1 MLPAFA
7 EDWRDA
13 GWRGPLMSEF
23 HRFRGGIFAATLVM
37 LGGSTLSGCTLGP
50 NFVEPNAHLPDT
62 KTFDGAPVTDAH
74 LPSPTDPNWW
84 KIFGDPVLTNLE
96 ARIADANLD
105 VRTAAIRIAE
115 SRFQRGV
122 TAAAELPAINGDGKY
137 QRELYSQ
144 NGIVSLLTPLLGPAG
159 ANGVPIQPINEYT
172 IGADMSWEIDL
183 WGRVRRQVEA
193 ASADVDQAEDRRR
206 DALVSSYAEL
216 ARNYIQLRG
225 TQEQI
230 RIADN
235 NVRVDRDI
243 LQLAQQ
249 LQQKGVR
256 SGLDAENAAAQVEG
270 VRAQLPSLEQQQ
282 IQYQN
287 AIALLLDMPPSS
299 LNAELGGSHTLRLPP
314 HVPLGL
320 PSELARRRPDIRQAE
335 DQLHEATA
343 NIGVAVASFYPKFQI
358 NGTLVLDSLQFNKL
372 FNANSLQYMAG
383 PSVTLPIFD
392 GFRLKSMLNLSEAQQ
407 AEAALSYHKTVLQ
420 AWHEVVNAI
429 AALRLEQ
436 VRRARLR
443 AQLDHTHAAL
453 DLSRSRYNDGVA
465 DFLTVLDAERN
476 LLQNE
481 QQYAQSTTNVGL
493 DLVTLFKALGGGWE
507 QAMPDQPK
515 PMVVQVRDTVV
526 TEPDA
531 H

>member
-1 MLPAFA
+1 MSKFPHWRDGAFA
-7 EDWRDA
+7 A
-13 GWRGPLMSEF
+13 M
-23 HRFRGGIFAATLVM
+23 VM
-37 LGGSTLSGCTLGP
+37 LLGGCTLGP
-50 NFVEPNAHLPDT
+50 NFVEPDSHLSDA
-62 KTFDGAPVTDAH
+62 KTFNAQTVSDAH
-74 LPSPTDPNWW
+74 LPAPTDPTWW
-84 KIFGDPVLTNLE
+84 KIFGDATLTNLE
-96 ARIADANLD
+96 SRIADANLD

-122 TAAAELPAINGDGKY
+122 AAAAELPSINGDGKY

-144 NGIVSLLTPLLGPAG
+144 NGIISLLAPLLGPAG
-159 ANGVPIQPINEYT
+159 AGGVPIQPINEYT
-172 IGADMSWEIDL
+172 IGADMSWELDL

-193 ASADVDQAEDRRR
+193 ADAQVTQAEDRRR
-206 DALVSSYAEL
+206 DALVSSLAEL
-216 ARNYIQLRG
+216 ARNYIELRG

-230 RIADN
+230 RIAEN

-270 VRAQLPSLEQQQ
+270 VRAQLPTLQQQ
-282 IQYQN
+282 EIQYQN
-287 AIALLLDMPPSS
+287 AIALLLDLPPSS
-299 LNAELGGSHTLRLPP
+299 LNAELGSWRALKLPP

-320 PSELARRRPDIRQAE
+320 PSELARRRPDIRIAE

-343 NIGVAVASFYPKFQI
+343 NIGVAVASFYPKFQL
-358 NGTLVLDSLQFNKL
+358 NGQVVLDSLQFNKL
-372 FNANSLQYMAG
+372 FNASSLQYMAG

-392 GFRLKSMLNLSEAQQ
+392 GFRLKSTLLLSETQQ
-407 AEAALSYHKTVLQ
+407 AEAGLTYHKTVLQ
-420 AWHEVVNAI
+420 AWHEVVNAL

-436 VRRARLR
+436 VRRTRLR
-443 AQLDHTHAAL
+443 AQLDHTRAAL

-465 DFLTVLDAERN
+465 DFLTVLDAERS

-481 QQYAQSTTNVGL
+481 QQYATSTTNVAL

-507 QAMPDQPK
+507 QAMPDVPK
-515 PMVVQVRDTVV
+515 PMVVQVRETVTTSPATTDPV
-526 TEPDA
+526 P

>member
-1 MLPAFA
+1 MAKFPHCRGVSMLAMLA
-7 EDWRDA
+7 A
-13 GWRGPLMSEF
+13 CALSACTMGPD
-23 HRFRGGIFAATLVM
+23 
-37 LGGSTLSGCTLGP
+37 
-50 NFVEPNAHLPDT
+50 FVEPNAHLPDNQ
-62 KTFDGAPVTDAH
+62 TFGGQTVTDAH
-74 LPSPTDPNWW
+74 LPAPTDPSWW
-84 KIFGDPVLTNLE
+84 KIFGDPTLTNLE
-96 ARIADANLD
+96 SRIADANLD

-122 TAAAELPAINGDGKY
+122 TAAAEMPSINGDAKY
-137 QRELYSQ
+137 QRELFSQ
-144 NGIVSLLTPLLGPAG
+144 NGIVSLLTPLLGSSG
-159 ANGVPIQPINEYT
+159 GSIPIQPINEYT
-172 IGADMSWEIDL
+172 VGFDMSWELDL

-193 ASADVDQAEDRRR
+193 SDAQVTQAEDRRR
-206 DALVSSYAEL
+206 DALVSSLAEL

-230 RIADN
+230 RIAEN

-270 VRAQLPSLEQQQ
+270 VRAQLPTLQQQ
-282 IQYQN
+282 EIQFQN

-299 LNAELGGSHTLRLPP
+299 LNATLGSRRTLRLPP

-320 PSELARRRPDIRQAE
+320 PSELARRRPDIREAE
-335 DQLHEATA
+335 DQLHTATA
-343 NIGVAVASFYPKFQI
+343 NIGVAIASFYPKFQL
-358 NGTLVLDSLQFNKL
+358 NGQVVLDSLQFNKL
-372 FNANSLQYMAG
+372 FNASSLQYNAG

-392 GFRLKSMLNLSEAQQ
+392 GFRLKSMLALSEAQQ
-407 AEAALSYHKTVLQ
+407 AEAALTYHKTVLQ

-443 AQLDHTHAAL
+443 AQLDHTRAAL

-481 QQYAQSTTNVGL
+481 QQYATSTTNVAL

-507 QAMPDQPK
+507 QNMPDLPK
-515 PMVVQVRDTVV
+515 PMVVQVKQTVV
-526 TEPDA
+526 DPA
-531 H
+531 PH

>member
-1 MLPAFA
+1 MSSFYRCRGGAFA
-7 EDWRDA
+7 A
-13 GWRGPLMSEF
+13 VV
-23 HRFRGGIFAATLVM
+23 TLLCGTM
-37 LGGSTLSGCTLGP
+37 LSACTLGP
-50 NFVEPNAHLPDT
+50 DFVEPNPHLPDN
-62 KTFDGAPVTDAH
+62 KTFGGQTVTDAH
-74 LPSPTDPNWW
+74 LPAPTDPNWW
-84 KIFGDPVLTNLE
+84 RIFGDPVLTNLE
-96 ARIADANLD
+96 SRIAEANLD

-122 TAAAELPAINGDGKY
+122 AAAAELPSINGDAKY

-144 NGIVSLLTPLLGPAG
+144 NGIVSLLSPLLGSSG
-159 ANGVPIQPINEYT
+159 SGGVPIQPINEYT
-172 IGADMSWEIDL
+172 VGFDMSWELDL
-183 WGRVRRQVEA
+183 WGRVRRQVE
-193 ASADVDQAEDRRR
+193 SADAQVTQAEDRRR
-206 DALVSSYAEL
+206 DALVSSLAEL

-230 RIADN
+230 RIAEN

-270 VRAQLPSLEQQQ
+270 VRAQVPALQQQ
-282 IQYQN
+282 EIQYQN
-287 AIALLLDMPPSS
+287 AIALLLDLPPSS
-299 LNAELGGSHTLRLPP
+299 LNGELGSWRVLRLPP
-314 HVPLGL
+314 HVPLGM

-335 DQLHEATA
+335 DLLHEATA
-343 NIGVAVASFYPKFQI
+343 NVGVAIASFYPKFQL
-358 NGTLVLDSLQFNKL
+358 NGQVVLDSLQFNSL
-372 FNANSLQYMAG
+372 FKASSLQYNAG

-392 GFRLKSMLNLSEAQQ
+392 GARLKSSLALSEAQQ
-407 AEAALSYHKTVLQ
+407 AEAALGYHKTVLQ

-443 AQLDHTHAAL
+443 AQLDHTRAAL

-465 DFLTVLDAERN
+465 DFITVLDAERS

-481 QQYAQSTTNVGL
+481 QQYAQSTTNVAL
-493 DLVTLFKALGGGWE
+493 YLVTLFKALGGGWE
-507 QAMPDQPK
+507 QQLPDPPR
-515 PMVVQVRDTVV
+515 PMVVQVNQTAAADPR
-526 TEPDA
+526 PQ
-531 H
+531 

>member
-1 MLPAFA
+1 MRRFRR
-7 EDWRDA
+7 WRD
-13 GWRGPLMSEF
+13 GV
-23 HRFRGGIFAATLVM
+23 FAAMVM
-37 LGGSTLSGCTLGP
+37 LLGGCTLFGCTLGP
-50 NFVEPNAHLPDT
+50 NFVEPDPHLP
-62 KTFDGAPVTDAH
+62 GARNFSGETITDAH
-74 LPSPTDPNWW
+74 LPAPTDPTWW
-84 KIFGDPVLTNLE
+84 KIFGDPTLTNLE
-96 ARIADANLD
+96 SRIADANLD

-122 TAAAELPAINGDGKY
+122 AAAAQMPSINGDGKY
-137 QRELYSQ
+137 QRELYSD
-144 NGIVSLLTPLLGPAG
+144 NGIVSLLSPLAGPSG
-159 ANGVPIQPINEYT
+159 INIQPINEYT
-172 IGADMSWEIDL
+172 IGADMSWELDL

-193 ASADVDQAEDRRR
+193 ADAQVTQAEDRRR
-206 DALVSSYAEL
+206 DALVSSLAEL

-230 RIADN
+230 RIAEN
-235 NVRVDRDI
+235 NVKVEHDI
-243 LQLAQQ
+243 LELAQQ

-270 VRAQLPSLEQQQ
+270 VRAQLPTLQQQ
-282 IQYQN
+282 EIQYQN
-287 AIALLLDMPPSS
+287 AIALLLDQPPSAF
-299 LNAELGGSHTLRLPP
+299 NAELGGGRTLRLPP

-320 PSELARRRPDIRQAE
+320 PSELARRRPDIREAE

-343 NIGVAVASFYPKFQI
+343 NIGVAIASFYPKFQL
-358 NGTLVLDSLQFNKL
+358 NGQVELDSLQFNKL

-392 GFRLKSMLNLSEAQQ
+392 GFRLKSTLLLSETQQ
-407 AEAALSYHKTVLQ
+407 AEAALTYHKTVLQ
-420 AWHEVVNAI
+420 AWHEVVNAL

-443 AQLDHTHAAL
+443 AQLDHTRAAL

-476 LLQNE
+476 RLQNE
-481 QQYAQSTTNVGL
+481 QQYATSTTNVAL

-507 QAMPDQPK
+507 QEMPDIPK
-515 PMVVQVRDTVV
+515 PMFVRVKETVTSNPV
-526 TEPDA
+526 A

>member
-1 MLPAFA
+1 
-7 EDWRDA
+7 
-13 GWRGPLMSEF
+13 MSKF
-23 HRFRGGIFAATLVM
+23 HRWGSVSAAVIVM
-37 LGGSTLSGCTLGP
+37 LGGCTLGP
-50 NFVEPNAHLPDT
+50 NFVEPDPHLPDNA
-62 KTFDGAPVTDAH
+62 TFNGQKITDAH
-74 LPSPTDPNWW
+74 LPAPTDPNWW
-84 KIFGDPVLTNLE
+84 KVFGDPVLTNLE
-96 ARIADANLD
+96 SRIADANLD

-115 SRFQRGV
+115 SRYQRGV
-122 TAAAELPAINGDGKY
+122 TAAAQVPSINGDAKY

-144 NGIVSLLTPLLGPAG
+144 NGIVSLLTPLLGPAASG
-159 ANGVPIQPINEYT
+159 GIPIQPINEYT
-172 IGADMSWEIDL
+172 VGLDMSWELDL
-183 WGRVRRQVEA
+183 WGHVRRQVEA
-193 ASADVDQAEDRRR
+193 ADAQVEQSEDRKR
-206 DALVSSYAEL
+206 DALVSSLAEL

-230 RIADN
+230 RIAEN

-270 VRAQLPSLEQQQ
+270 VRAQLPALQQQ
-282 IQYQN
+282 EIQYQN
-287 AIALLLDMPPSS
+287 AIALLLDMPPTS
-299 LNAELGGSHTLRLPP
+299 LNGELGSWRALRLPA

-335 DQLHEATA
+335 DQLHTATA
-343 NIGVAVASFYPKFQI
+343 NIGVAVASFYPKFQL
-358 NGTLVLDSLQFNKL
+358 NGQVVLDSLQFNKL
-372 FNANSLQYMAG
+372 FNASSLQYNAG

-392 GFRLKSMLNLSEAQQ
+392 GFRLKSTLALSEAQQ
-407 AEAALSYHKTVLQ
+407 AEAAITYHKTVLQ

-443 AQLDHTHAAL
+443 AQLDHTRAAL
-453 DLSRSRYNDGVA
+453 ELGRSRYNDGVA

-481 QQYAQSTTNVGL
+481 QQYAQSTTNVAL

-507 QAMPDQPK
+507 QAMPDPPR
-515 PMVVQVRDTVV
+515 PMVVQVKDVG
-526 TEPDA
+526 PADA
-531 H
+531 TPH

>member
-1 MLPAFA
+1 MPKFY
-7 EDWRDA
+7 RCRS
-13 GWRGPLMSEF
+13 GT
-23 HRFRGGIFAATLVM
+23 FAALLVM
-37 LGGSTLSGCTLGP
+37 LSGCTLGP
-50 NFVEPNAHLPDT
+50 VFVEPNAHLPEN
-62 KTFDGAPVTDAH
+62 KTFNGQTISDAH
-74 LPSPTDPNWW
+74 LPAPTDPNWW

-96 ARIADANLD
+96 SRVAEANLD

-115 SRFQRGV
+115 SRYQRGAA
-122 TAAAELPAINGDGKY
+122 AAAELPSINGDGKY
-137 QRELYSQ
+137 QRELYSK
-144 NGIVSLLTPLLGPAG
+144 NGIISLLAPLLGPAG
-159 ANGVPIQPINEYT
+159 SGGVPIQPINEYT
-172 IGADMSWEIDL
+172 VGLDMSWELDL

-193 ASADVDQAEDRRR
+193 ADAQVDQAEDQRR
-206 DALVSSYAEL
+206 DALVSSFAEL

-225 TQEQI
+225 TQDQI
-230 RIADN
+230 RIAESN
-235 NVRVDRDI
+235 LRVDRDI

-270 VRAQLPSLEQQQ
+270 IRAQLPSLQQQQ

-299 LNAELGGSHTLRLPP
+299 LNATLGPGHALRLPA
-314 HVPLGL
+314 HVPLGM

-335 DQLHEATA
+335 DQLHTATA
-343 NIGVAVASFYPKFQI
+343 NIGVAVASFYPKFQL
-358 NGTLVLDSLQFNKL
+358 NGQVVLDSLQFSSL
-372 FNANSLQYMAG
+372 YNASSLQYMAG

-392 GFRLKSMLNLSEAQQ
+392 GFRLKSMLNLSEVQQ
-407 AEAALSYHKTVLQ
+407 AEAALTYHKTVLQ

-429 AALRLEQ
+429 ASLRLEQ
-436 VRRARLR
+436 IRRARLR
-443 AQLDHTHAAL
+443 DQLGHTRAAL
-453 DLSRSRYNDGVA
+453 DLGRSRYNDGVA

-481 QQYAQSTTNVGL
+481 QQLAASTTNVAL

-507 QAMPDQPK
+507 QAMPDPPK
-515 PMVVQVRDTVV
+515 PMVVQVKDTA
-526 TEPDA
+526 TTDPAA